1 MFETLLIKPL
11 YNGFVALVGVMP
23 QGDMGLAIIALTL
36 IMRAVLYPVFTA
48 SLRTQMGLQAAQ
60 GELEAV
66 NEKYK
71 KNPEER
77 MRKTRELFAKYNIR
91 PLMGFA
97 AIFVQF
103 AVFIALYFA
112 LFREGFPNIDQNL
125 LYAFVNTPTTIST
138 NFFGL
143 VDLLE
148 SRNALLA
155 LVVALT
161 QYVTV
166 RFTISR
172 TNATTTVSGER
183 AAAQRMQQ
191 NMLLYAMPVL
201 MGVVSFFFPSAFGL
215 YLAVGNLISLGQ
227 EWLIRKHLA

>member
-1 MFETLLIKPL
+1 MFETLLIQPL
-11 YNGFVALVGVMP
+11 YNGFIALVLVMP
-23 QGDMGLAIIALTL
+23 GGDMGLAIIALTL
-36 IMRAVLYPVFTA
+36 IMRVVLYPVFTA

-60 GELEAV
+60 GELEVV

-77 MRKTRELFAKYNIR
+77 MRKTRELFQKHNIR

-112 LFREGFPNIDQNL
+112 LFREGFPEVDTTL
-125 LYAFVNTPTTIST
+125 LYAFVNTPATIST

-143 VDLLE
+143 IDLLQ
-148 SRNALLA
+148 SRNAILA

-166 RFTISR
+166 RFTITR
-172 TNATTTVSGER
+172 TAAASNLSPER
-183 AAAQRMQQ
+183 AQAQRMQQ
-191 NMLLYAMPVL
+191 SMLLYAMPVL
-201 MGVVSFFFPSAFGL
+201 MGVVSFFFLSAFGL

>member
-1 MFETLLIKPL
+1 MFETLLIQPL

-23 QGDMGLAIIALTL
+23 AGDMGLAIIALTF
-36 IMRAVLYPVFTA
+36 IMRAALYPVFTA
-48 SLRTQMGLQAAQ
+48 ALRTQMGLQAAQ
-60 GELEAV
+60 GELEVV

-71 KNPEER
+71 NNPEER

-97 AIFVQF
+97 AIFIQF
-103 AVFIALYFA
+103 AVFIALYIA
-112 LFREGFPNIDQNL
+112 LFREGFPNINTNL

-143 VDLLE
+143 VDLLK
-148 SRNALLA
+148 SHNVILT

-161 QYVTV
+161 QYITV
-166 RFTISR
+166 RFTVAR
-172 TNATTTVSGER
+172 T
-183 AAAQRMQQ
+183 AAASNLSPERVATQRMQQ
-191 NMLLYAMPVL
+191 NMLLYAMPML
-201 MGVVSFFFPSAFGL
+201 MAVVSFTFPSAFGL

>member
-1 MFETLLIKPL
+1 MFETLLIQPL
-11 YNGFVALVGVMP
+11 YNGFIALVLVMP
-23 QGDMGLAIIALTL
+23 GGDMGLAIIALTL
-36 IMRAVLYPVFTA
+36 IMRVVLYPVFTA

-77 MRKTRELFAKYNIR
+77 MRKTRELFAKHNIR

-112 LFREGFPNIDQNL
+112 LFREGFPEVDTTL
-125 LYAFVNTPTTIST
+125 LYAFVNTPATIST

-143 VDLLE
+143 IDLLQ
-148 SRNALLA
+148 SRNAILA

-166 RFTISR
+166 RFTITR
-172 TNATTTVSGER
+172 TAAASNLSPER
-183 AAAQRMQQ
+183 AQAQRMQQ
-191 NMLLYAMPVL
+191 SMLLYAMPVL
-201 MGVVSFFFPSAFGL
+201 MGVVSFFFLSAFGL

-227 EWLIRKHLA
+227 EWLIRKHLV